1 MKILI
6 AHSNFKYRNRRNET
20 IHFQVQ
26 ANYEVTLEAEIE
38 LLCYKEFSGIAL
50 YNIEN
55 ENIENPINFNARITN
70 ILSIHQSDFA
80 WEENLKYNCHYYSF
94 FQRTDYWLNDIDRFL
109 DVNESNYNR
118 INYTDGDDILED
130 DIILFKN
137 NQNEIIHSCRYDG
150 NEFIHKCGARGVHKF
165 ENLEDWKTCK
175 ECKYDAT
182 NNYEICREIV
192 IQENTVCAENN

>member
-70 ILSIHQSDFA
+70 ILSIYQSDFA
-80 WEENLKYNCHYYSF
+80 WEDAM
-94 FQRTDYWLNDIDRFL
+94 TDEGANASAELAVHCTAVTRSKSPL
-109 DVNESNYNR
+109 R
-118 INYTDGDDILED
+118 GDGMYAI
-130 DIILFKN
+130 
-137 NQNEIIHSCRYDG
+137 
-150 NEFIHKCGARGVHKF
+150 
-165 ENLEDWKTCK
+165 
-175 ECKYDAT
+175 
-182 NNYEICREIV
+182 
-192 IQENTVCAENN
+192 